1 MLLPKVAAT
10 IVSPLLTQT
19 HILVTTPFPGMNSM
33 VMPLSH
39 IKQGEQGR
47 IVWVASEAHM
57 QQRLTDLGFI
67 ADEILS
73 CVLQSHR
80 GGMSA
85 YLVQG
90 AVIALRQENANEIF
104 VEEL

>member
-1 MLLPKVAAT
+1 M
-10 IVSPLLTQT
+10 
-19 HILVTTPFPGMNSM
+19 VTTSFLRSEPHM

-39 IKQGEQGR
+39 IKPGER
-47 IVWVASEAHM
+47 VRVVWLASEEHM
-57 QQRLTDLGFI
+57 KQRLVDLGF
-67 ADEILS
+67 APDEPLS
-73 CVLQSHR
+73 CVLKSNR

-104 VEEL
+104 VEL

>member
-1 MLLPKVAAT
+1 
-10 IVSPLLTQT
+10 
-19 HILVTTPFPGMNSM
+19 M

-39 IKQGEQGR
+39 IKPGERGR
-47 IVWVASEAHM
+47 IVWVASEDHM
-57 QQRLTDLGFI
+57 QQRLYDLGFR
-67 ADEILS
+67 ANESLS
-73 CVLQSHR
+73 CVLKSHR

-104 VEEL
+104 VEAIS

>member
-1 MLLPKVAAT
+1 
-10 IVSPLLTQT
+10 
-19 HILVTTPFPGMNSM
+19 M

-39 IKQGEQGR
+39 IKPGERVR
-47 IVWVASEAHM
+47 IVWIASEDHM
-57 QQRLTDLGFI
+57 HQRLTDLGFT
-67 ADEILS
+67 ADELLS
-73 CVLQSHR
+73 CVLKSHR

-104 VEEL
+104 VEELES